1 MAIVSKLE
9 RNQEMG
15 TSFQSQ
21 TEVRAECK
29 IAMDEDGKRYIQI
42 RTMGSINREIPN
54 KQSQNILIAPE
65 ALPELEALIAEL
77 KGLQHDEK

>member
-29 IAMDEDGKRYIQI
+29 IAMDDEGKRYIQI
-42 RTMGSINREIPN
+42 RTMGSRDREVPG

-65 ALPELEALIAEL
+65 AIPELEALIAEI
-77 KGLQHDEK
+77 KGTQHV